1 MTDINYLKLREEI
14 IATCLRMNALGIN
27 QGTSGNVSVRIEN
40 GLLITPSGIPYDA
53 MQPEQI
59 VEMDDDGGYV
69 GDYLPSSEWRMH
81 YDILRHRPEAGA
93 VVHTHA
99 AHCTALSCLRM
110 KIPAFHYLIA
120 VAGGTDIRC
129 SDYATYGTQ
138 ALSDAMLT
146 ALKDRRACLLGNHGM
161 ICFGPNLEKALSLA
175 VEVEN
180 LARQYWLA
188 RQINPPAILPEE
200 EMRIVLDRI
209 KSYGKQTHEL
219 DPDAPPAFIP
229 PPRRDAPQQASS
241 EPS

>member
-1 MTDINYLKLREEI
+1 MTDINYLTLREDI

-27 QGTSGNVSVRIEN
+27 QGTSGNVSARIEH

-53 MQPEQI
+53 MRPDQI
-59 VEMDDDGGYV
+59 VEMDDDGGYI

-146 ALKDRRACLLGNHGM
+146 ALEDRRACLLGNHGM
-161 ICFGPNLEKALSLA
+161 ICFSANLEKALSLA
-175 VEVEN
+175 VEVET

-188 RQINPPAILPEE
+188 RQIAEPVHLSDEQ
-200 EMRIVLDRI
+200 MQTVLDRI
-209 KSYGKQTHEL
+209 GAYGKQPHEL
-219 DPDAPPAFIP
+219 DPGATPAFQP
-229 PPRRDAPQQASS
+229 PPRRDAAG
-241 EPS
+241 